1 MNLKPIKNDEQYYK
15 ALERLAEIFDAPINS
30 QEGDEAEIL
39 SILIEN
45 FENEHFPIEAPDPLE
60 AIRIRMEEMDLKEK
74 DLIPFIGSKSK
85 TSEVLN
91 RKQKLTLEMIR
102 KLTEKLSISANVLIT
117 NYSLK

>member
-45 FENEHFPIEAPDPLE
+45 FENEHFPI
-60 AIRIRMEEMDLKEK
+60 
-74 DLIPFIGSKSK
+74 
-85 TSEVLN
+85 
-91 RKQKLTLEMIR
+91 
-102 KLTEKLSISANVLIT
+102 
-117 NYSLK
+117 